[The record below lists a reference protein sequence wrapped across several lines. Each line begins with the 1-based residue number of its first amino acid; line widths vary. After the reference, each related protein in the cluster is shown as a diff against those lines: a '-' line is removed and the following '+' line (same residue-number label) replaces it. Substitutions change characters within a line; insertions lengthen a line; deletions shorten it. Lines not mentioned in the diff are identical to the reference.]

1 MEEKIGLPE
10 EISAV
15 RVLTVHKA
23 KGLEFPVVFIP
34 FTNWRLEPQ
43 RLAKLPEGCFVN
55 LKRPLP
61 VELERERT
69 VMQINDA
76 LEALN
81 LLYVATTRAEAEL
94 YLYET
99 SIPSPRG
106 EGKER
111 SYLAAWLREMLIQKG
126 CPGYG

>member
-1 MEEKIGLPE
+1 M
-10 EISAV
+10 
-15 RVLTVHKA
+15 T
-23 KGLEFPVVFIP
+23 
-34 FTNWRLEPQ
+34 
-43 RLAKLPEGCFVN
+43 
-55 LKRPLP
+55 
-61 VELERERT
+61 
-69 VMQINDA
+69 
-76 LEALN
+76 
-81 LLYVATTRAEAEL
+81 TTRAEAEL

>member
-10 EISAV
+10 EIFAV

-34 FTNWRLEPQ
+34 FTNWRLEPP
-43 RLAKLPEGCFVN
+43 RLAKLDDGCFAN

-61 VELERERT
+61 AHLEKART
-69 VMQINDA
+69 IMMINDA

-81 LLYVATTRAEAEL
+81 LFYVATTRAEEEL

-99 SIPSPRG
+99 SIPLPRG
-106 EGKER
+106 TGMDR
-111 SYLAAWLREMLIQKG
+111 TYLSAWLREMLVER
-126 CPGYG
+126 GYTVS